1 MKCLSGFL
9 VACVAVFPFVDAN
22 CASCA
27 KILSVDTQKVFE
39 RYNEAQEAQAAYGE
53 AVAAADKELKEMHE
67 EVEKLGEKV
76 NALREKSENTT
87 FTEAA
92 REKYRKEAE
101 EKEELL
107 RIKADEFY
115 RRRQSMNDDLV
126 KRRNEEV
133 SEHIKV
139 INEAVADVAKSK
151 KADIVLSKA
160 TGTVYVDPSLD
171 ITDDVIKFLN
181 EDDDNSK
188 TSSSNFNNRRR

>member
-1 MKCLSGFL
+1 MKCLSGLL
-9 VACVAVFPFVDAN
+9 VACVAVFPFVEAN
-22 CASCA
+22 CAPCA

-126 KRRNEEV
+126 KRGNEEM
-133 SEHIKV
+133 SEHIKA
-139 INEAVADVAKSK
+139 INDAVADVAKSK

-160 TGTVYVDPSLD
+160 TGAVYVDPSLD

-181 EDDDNSK
+181 EDDDNSR